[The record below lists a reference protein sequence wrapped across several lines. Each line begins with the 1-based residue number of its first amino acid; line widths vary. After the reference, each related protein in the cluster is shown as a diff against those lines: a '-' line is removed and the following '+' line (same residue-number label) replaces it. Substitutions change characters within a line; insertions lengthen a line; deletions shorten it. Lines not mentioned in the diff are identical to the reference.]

1 MNNRSWAATH
11 GERSPV
17 PECQRKNMM
26 PILTLILTVLVSSI
40 HANESVEPNLNYI
53 LKIGDRSYAVVEG
66 EMFKVDPNSDKLE
79 ARLVADVHR
88 IFTHQNLRFK
98 YPREFSFEGS

>member
-1 MNNRSWAATH
+1 M
-11 GERSPV
+11 
-17 PECQRKNMM
+17 K
-26 PILTLILTVLVSSI
+26 PILTLILTVLASCLR
-40 HANESVEPNLNYI
+40 ANESVEPNLNYT

-66 EMFKVDPNSDKLE
+66 EAFKVESISETLE
-79 ARLVADVHR
+79 ARLVADVHQ